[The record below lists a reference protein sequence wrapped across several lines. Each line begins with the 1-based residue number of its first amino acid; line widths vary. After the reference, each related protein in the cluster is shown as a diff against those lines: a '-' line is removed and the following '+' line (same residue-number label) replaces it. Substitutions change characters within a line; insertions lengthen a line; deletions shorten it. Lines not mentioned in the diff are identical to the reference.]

1 MLIKCGTFCSKLY
14 SIEELLCIFRFSL
27 SKKEAKKLLR
37 NATILNNGSVIRV
50 RREKSSDEE
59 SSSEEEDSSDEEES
73 NVNDAPE
80 ADQQHQPEPEVRI
93 TF

>member
-14 SIEELLCIFRFSL
+14 PIEELCIFHFSL

-59 SSSEEEDSSDEEES
+59 SSSEEDSSDEEES